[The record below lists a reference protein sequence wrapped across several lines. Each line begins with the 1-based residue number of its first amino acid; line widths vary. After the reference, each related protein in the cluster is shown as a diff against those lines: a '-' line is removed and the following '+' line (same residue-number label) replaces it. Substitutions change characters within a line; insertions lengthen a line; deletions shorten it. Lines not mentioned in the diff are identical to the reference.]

1 MFVTLKKVI
10 HYIQVNIRNHEN
22 NGHRF
27 RRRGRV
33 HPENR
38 VLTELDIN
46 EVVLLILEHLDLVI
60 DEDFGTLI
68 TTPKKACDHILVVA
82 EEVKKV
88 ITIEVN
94 GVVHLSTSKI
104 VVGDHVVRPITDIT
118 CPHCLEVLKGGV
130 A

>member
-10 HYIQVNIRNHEN
+10 HYIQANIRNHEN
-22 NGHRF
+22 NGHKF

-33 HPENR
+33 NPENR

-46 EVVLLILEHLDLVI
+46 EVVLLILEHLDLAI

-68 TTPKKACDHILVVA
+68 TTPKKACDD

-88 ITIEVN
+88 ITIEAN

-104 VVGDHVVRPITDIT
+104 VVNDHVLRPTTDIT
-118 CPHCLEVLKGGV
+118 CPHCLEVLKGGAV
-130 A
+130 

>member
-10 HYIQVNIRNHEN
+10 HYIQANIRNHEN

-46 EVVLLILEHLDLVI
+46 EVVLLILEHLDLAI

-68 TTPKKACDHILVVA
+68 TTPKKACDG
-82 EEVKKV
+82 EEVKKA